1 MAIRAYAILFAVLLP
16 SALATRDAFALDN
29 AARDRILASQTRLAA
44 ALMMKTPLDPMT
56 GAVMV
61 SPASLAGVLAP
72 LTIAGDEAHRS
83 AMAAVLQFAPSP
95 TRLDDLDVIRATA
108 AGTPGQGVE
117 TATRY
122 VFAPRSPPTP
132 EASRRLAEA
141 GIDAIV
147 AEPTSDEV
155 RAENDAW
162 VSKVTH
168 GKITNVSPP
177 PPDTVLAAL
186 NALYFKGRWAVPFE
200 VSATA
205 PADFHVD
212 DGGRVRA
219 PFMHSPPLLSAS
231 REDARFI
238 AVDMPFAGAR
248 YAMVVLTTKDEPAS
262 LAGFADHLAW
272 LDGEQFDAR
281 RFIVVD
287 LPRFKA
293 TSQQDLLKALVGLGL
308 DISQASSGLTA
319 KPARLSEVDQTIK
332 LDVDEKGAEVAVV
345 TEAFEVVSG
354 LVVSDVSEV
363 VVDKPFAFA
372 LRDEQTG
379 LVIASGFVS
388 RVDGE
393 RLAEATSTKSA
404 RSLSV
409 SANEDQERAEQR
421 ARAAAQGL
429 AKVPASPNTL
439 KARMRL
445 EREF

>member
-1 MAIRAYAILFAVLLP
+1 MANETLTPEVC
-16 SALATRDAFALDN
+16 
-29 AARDRILASQTRLAA
+29 DR
-44 ALMMKTPLDPMT
+44 P
-56 GAVMV
+56 
-61 SPASLAGVLAP
+61 GVLAP

-83 AMAAVLQFAPSP
+83 AMAAVLQSAPSP

-108 AGTPGQGVE
+108 AADTPGQGME

-122 VFAPRSPPTP
+122 VFAPRYPPT
-132 EASRRLAEA
+132 AEA
-141 GIDAIV
+141 ARKLAQSGIDAIV

-168 GKITNVSPP
+168 GKITNVSPS

-186 NALYFKGRWAVPFE
+186 NALYFKDRWAVPFK
-200 VSATA
+200 VSDTA

-262 LAGFADHLAW
+262 LAAFADHLAW

-293 TSQQDLLKALVGLGL
+293 TSQQDLLTALVGLGL

-332 LDVDEKGAEVAVV
+332 LEVDEKGVEVAVV
-345 TEAFEVVSG
+345 TEAFEVTSG

-372 LRDEQTG
+372 LRDKQTG

-393 RLAEATSTKSA
+393 RLAEATPTKSA

-421 ARAAAQGL
+421 AHAAAQGS
-429 AKVPASPNTL
+429 AKVPASPNAL

-445 EREF
+445 ERDF